1 MRVPVI
7 LIFLA
12 QFFAHAELVDRIAIV
27 VGKSIIKDSD
37 IDRDIRVTQF
47 LNNEPLHIAS
57 AKRQEAA
64 RKLIDQ
70 VFLREEIRTGDY
82 PAATDQEINSQLAA
96 VGKNRFAT
104 EAAFRT
110 ALAKYDLDEPEL
122 REQVRW
128 QLTVLH
134 FIEER
139 FKPAVI
145 VQDSAAEEYVRQ
157 HESALRK
164 NNPGASAEDLRSQA
178 RDVLTGEE
186 VNRLLFSWL
195 DERRKD
201 SKISF
206 HEDGLL

>member
-1 MRVPVI
+1 MFVAQ
-7 LIFLA
+7 LLA
-12 QFFAHAELVDRIAIV
+12 QAEPIDRIAIV

-47 LNNEPLHIAS
+47 LNNEPLHITQEE
-57 AKRQEAA
+57 RQRTA

-96 VGKNRFAT
+96 AGKNRFAT
-104 EAAFRT
+104 EAAFQSV
-110 ALAKYDLDEPEL
+110 LAKYDLDEPEL

-134 FIEER
+134 FIEAR

-145 VQDSAAEEYVRQ
+145 VQDSAIDEYIRQ
-157 HESALRK
+157 HEPALRK
-164 NNPGASAEDLRSQA
+164 NNRRASADDLRSRA
-178 RDVLTGEE
+178 RDILIGEE

-206 HEDGLL
+206 HEDGLA